1 MLNFVYF
8 GIFLEVCQ
16 AYFSELK
23 TVLIRFI
30 AITLRCNI
38 FLIGLIMI
46 IGNLCRPIL
55 FGVQQSCSCALVTCS
70 SLLTDKK
77 SRNVALSISVSS
89 RLSVYLSAGWSDC
102 LHVWLCLSACL
113 SACMS
118 VCLSTDR
125 LTYTSVCMFMFWH
138 LCVSVCVMYH
148 SCFQIVVYTDSCI
161 YWKLYLLT
169 FVFTDTG
176 FKLCV

>member
-8 GIFLEVCQ
+8 GIYLAVCQ

-38 FLIGLIMI
+38 IFIGLIMI
-46 IGNLCRPIL
+46 IGNWCRPIL
-55 FGVQQSCSCALVTCS
+55 FGVQQSCSCVPVTCL

-102 LHVWLCLSACL
+102 LHVWLCLSAFL
-113 SACMS
+113 SACMYM
-118 VCLSTDR
+118 CLSTAR
-125 LTYTSVCMFMFWH
+125 LTYKSVCMCMFWH
-138 LCVSVCVMYH
+138 LCVLVVVMYH
-148 SCFQIVVYTDSCI
+148 SCFPRVVYTDSCI
-161 YWKLYLLT
+161 YCKLYLLT